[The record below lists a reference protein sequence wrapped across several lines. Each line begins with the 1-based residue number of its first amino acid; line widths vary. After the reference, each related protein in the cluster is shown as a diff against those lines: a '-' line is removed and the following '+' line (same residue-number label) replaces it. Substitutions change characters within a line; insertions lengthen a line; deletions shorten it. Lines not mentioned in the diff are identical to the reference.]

1 MKNIVDQDLLR
12 VIIVGVFDT
21 FLGMVT
27 MFGFYHL
34 GMGYWGASGLSYF
47 LCSIVSFFL
56 NKHFT
61 FKNEDSL
68 AQTGLR
74 FAVNIAVCYFAA
86 YLVAKPAVR
95 WLVSASGLQLTVQIV
110 DQVAMLA
117 GMCFFT
123 AFNYLGQKFIVFGRH
138 KERTS

>member
-1 MKNIVDQDLLR
+1 MKKIIDGELVR
-12 VIIVGVFDT
+12 FIIVGLFNT

-56 NKHFT
+56 NTRFT
-61 FKNEDSL
+61 FRNEEAV
-68 AQTGLR
+68 AQTAVR
-74 FAVNIAVCYFAA
+74 FAVNIAICYFAA

-95 WLVSASGLQLTVQIV
+95 WLLAVSGARLAADIV
-110 DQVAMLA
+110 DQIAMLA

-123 AFNYLGQKFIVFGRH
+123 AFTYLGQQFMVFGRP
-138 KERTS
+138 KERV

>member
-1 MKNIVDQDLLR
+1 MKKIIDGELLR
-12 VIIVGVFDT
+12 FIIVGLFNT

-61 FKNEDSL
+61 FRNEESV
-68 AQTGLR
+68 AQTAVR

-86 YLVAKPAVR
+86 YLVAKPCVR
-95 WLVSASGLQLTVQIV
+95 WLLAISGAALAANIV
-110 DQVAMLA
+110 DQAAMLA

-123 AFNYLGQKFIVFGRH
+123 AFNYLGQKFMVFGRS
-138 KERTS
+138 KEIAS

>member
-1 MKNIVDQDLLR
+1 MKKIVDQELLR
-12 VIIVGVFDT
+12 FIIVGLFNT

-74 FAVNIAVCYFAA
+74 FAVNIAVCYFAGGQTCGA
-86 YLVAKPAVR
+86 
-95 WLVSASGLQLTVQIV
+95 
-110 DQVAMLA
+110 LA
-117 GMCFFT
+117 GVCQRAAADCPNRGPGGDAGRDVFFHG
-123 AFNYLGQKFIVFGRH
+123 L
-138 KERTS
+138 

>member
-1 MKNIVDQDLLR
+1 MKKIVDQELLR
-12 VIIVGVFDT
+12 FIIVGLFNT

-47 LCSIVSFFL
+47 LCSIVS
-56 NKHFT
+56 